1 VRRRRIEVFSISFLD
16 CICCGFGAVI
26 LVYIIIA
33 GQTGDLRVR
42 RNDDL
47 AAEVNR
53 LDEQVLDGRR
63 NLVALH
69 NSLEQTQEEN
79 ARASG
84 RADIVLREL
93 AQSKL
98 ELSRYDADSL
108 ARHAHINQLQSD
120 IQALQEGNRRLAG
133 GTSVSGPPGENLVRF
148 RTGGDRLYLTGITLK
163 GKRIAVLFDVSAS
176 MLDSTVVN
184 IVRLRNEP
192 DAEKRK
198 APKWRRAL
206 ATAQW
211 LTARMPT
218 AAKFQVIAFN
228 TKARALV
235 PGVDGSWLNAN
246 DPEQLSKVIAQLNQ
260 QVPGDGT
267 SLAQAFTALKTLTPA
282 PDQIV
287 LLTDGLPTQGM
298 TPFTVKRNI
307 RVEEREKLFDE
318 AVKLLPKAPVSVI
331 LFPMEGDVP
340 APAKFWRLARQTN
353 GVFMMPSEDWP

>member
-1 VRRRRIEVFSISFLD
+1 MRRRRIEVFSISFLD

-33 GQTGDLRVR
+33 GQTGELRVR

-47 AAEVNR
+47 AAAVNR
-53 LDEQVLDGRR
+53 LDEQVLEGRR

-69 NSLEQTQEEN
+69 NALAQTIDDK

-84 RADIVLREL
+84 RADIALRQLEE
-93 AQSKL
+93 SKL
-98 ELSRYDADSL
+98 ELSHYNADSL
-108 ARHAHINQLQSD
+108 ARRDHINQLQTD

-133 GTSVSGPPGENLVRF
+133 GTSISGPPGENLVRF
-148 RTGGDRLYLTGITLK
+148 RTGADRMYLTGLTLK
-163 GKRIAVLFDVSAS
+163 GKRIAILFDTSAS

-184 IVRLRNEP
+184 IVRLRNTS

-218 AAKFQVIAFN
+218 AARFQLFAFN
-228 TKARALV
+228 TRARALV
-235 PGVDGSWLNAN
+235 PGVEGNWLNAN
-246 DPEQLSKVIAQLNQ
+246 DPEQLSKVIAQLNS
-260 QVPGDGT
+260 QVPGNGT
-267 SLAQAFTALKTLTPA
+267 SLAQAFTALKSLSPG

-318 AVKLLPKAPVSVI
+318 AVKLLPQAPVSVI

-340 APAKFWRLARQTN
+340 APAKFWRLARRTN

>member
-1 VRRRRIEVFSISFLD
+1 MRRRRIEVFSISFLD

-33 GQTGDLRVR
+33 GQTGELRVR

-47 AAEVNR
+47 AAAVNR
-53 LDEQVLDGRR
+53 LDEQVLEGRR

-69 NSLEQTQEEN
+69 NALAQTIDDK

-84 RADIVLREL
+84 RADIALRQLEE
-93 AQSKL
+93 SKL
-98 ELSRYDADSL
+98 ELSHYNADSL
-108 ARHAHINQLQSD
+108 TRRDHINQLQTD

-133 GTSVSGPPGENLVRF
+133 GTSISGPPGENLVRF
-148 RTGGDRLYLTGITLK
+148 RTGADRMYLTGLTLK
-163 GKRIAVLFDVSAS
+163 GKRIAILFDTSAS

-184 IVRLRNEP
+184 IVRLRNTS

-218 AAKFQVIAFN
+218 AARFQLFAFN
-228 TKARALV
+228 TRARALV
-235 PGVDGSWLNAN
+235 PGVEGNWLNAN
-246 DPEQLSKVIAQLNQ
+246 DPEQLSKVIAQLNS

-267 SLAQAFTALKTLTPA
+267 SLAQAFTALKSLSPG

-318 AVKLLPKAPVSVI
+318 AVKLLPQAPVSVI

-340 APAKFWRLARQTN
+340 APAKFWRLARRTN